1 MGHMKEMYIDICNA
15 NNGKIPH
22 DLTISDLALMKD
34 LEIYEWYTYCKYKR
48 EIKNMKLYI
57 DNQKIYDTEDFTT
70 ERWKHQKKLKNN
82 DSTI

>member
-48 EIKNMKLYI
+48 EIENMKLYI
-57 DNQKIYDTEDFTT
+57 DNKKIYDTEDFTT
-70 ERWKHQKKLKNN
+70 ERWKHQKKIKDN

>member
-48 EIKNMKLYI
+48 EIENMKLYI
-57 DNQKIYDTEDFTT
+57 DNKKIYDTEDFTT
-70 ERWKHQKKLKNN
+70 ERWNIKKR
-82 DSTI
+82 

>member
-48 EIKNMKLYI
+48 EIENMKLYI
-57 DNQKIYDTEDFTT
+57 DNKKIYDTEDFTT
-70 ERWKHQKKLKNN
+70 ERWKHQK
-82 DSTI
+82 S

>member
-48 EIKNMKLYI
+48 EIENMKLYI
-57 DNQKIYDTEDFTT
+57 DNKKIYDTEDYTT
-70 ERWKHQKKLKNN
+70 ERWKHQKKLKDN